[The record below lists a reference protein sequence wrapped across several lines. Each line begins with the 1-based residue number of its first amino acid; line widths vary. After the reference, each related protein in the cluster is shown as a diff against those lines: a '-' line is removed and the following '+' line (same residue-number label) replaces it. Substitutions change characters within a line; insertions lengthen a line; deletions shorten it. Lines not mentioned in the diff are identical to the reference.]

1 MLEQIFHNEGILT
14 AELEQ
19 LLNRGTLY
27 SKCGL
32 LCIYLYRKTK
42 SQMVTEEEKH
52 IVLKRTW
59 YDWILEI
66 LSWGS
71 LLYGLLP
78 LRFYNKMPETTEK
91 TILAIV
97 FLTVGIFVLLLFLE
111 RNYKSMNYPV
121 KITEQNHKPIYREGV
136 RLARELRFLGTLFGA
151 FLANMM
157 CNAALESPI
166 PNSHFILILIV
177 IALFVSTVYHIFKM
191 YKER

>member
-1 MLEQIFHNEGILT
+1 MMT
-14 AELEQ
+14 
-19 LLNRGTLY
+19 
-27 SKCGL
+27 
-32 LCIYLYRKTK
+32 
-42 SQMVTEEEKH
+42 EEKH

-59 YDWILEI
+59 YDWMLEI

-78 LRFYNKMPETTEK
+78 LWFYSQMPETTK
-91 TILAIV
+91 KIILTIV
-97 FLTVGIFVLLLFLE
+97 FLTIVIFLLLLFLE
-111 RNYKSMNYPV
+111 RYYKSMNYPV
-121 KITEQNHKPIYREGV
+121 KITEQNHIPMFREGV

-157 CNAALESPI
+157 CNAALENPI
-166 PNSHFILILIV
+166 PNSHYILILIV

>member
-1 MLEQIFHNEGILT
+1 MMT
-14 AELEQ
+14 
-19 LLNRGTLY
+19 
-27 SKCGL
+27 
-32 LCIYLYRKTK
+32 
-42 SQMVTEEEKH
+42 EEKH
-52 IVLKRTW
+52 IVLKRTK
-59 YDWILEI
+59 YDWMLEI

-78 LRFYNKMPETTEK
+78 LWFYSQMPETTK
-91 TILAIV
+91 KIILTIV
-97 FLTVGIFVLLLFLE
+97 FLTIVIFLLLLFLE

-121 KITEQNHKPIYREGV
+121 KITEQNHIPMFREGV

-157 CNAALESPI
+157 CNAALENPI
-166 PNSHFILILIV
+166 PNSHYILILIV